1 MYPPAAMADR
11 GVLLIGGSLGA
22 GAALVAGARTWLPRE
37 RPFPSVFEPGQLG
50 LERFPPLGAL
60 VQYSSPASAACR
72 VSLNRLI
79 AAAAAHRGDAVVIEM
94 HALAAGVR
102 SVPTVLFLDAEGR
115 VKRLWLRP
123 PERSELAELLGGAPR
138 SRLPRQA
145 ARCSPTGAR

>member
-1 MYPPAAMADR
+1 MYPLAAMADG

-37 RPFPSVFEPGQLG
+37 RPFPSVFEPEQLG

-72 VSLNRLI
+72 ISLNRLI
-79 AAAAAHRGDAVVIEM
+79 AAVAAHRGDAVVIEM
-94 HALAAGVR
+94 RAVTAGVR
-102 SVPTVLFLDAEGR
+102 SVPTVLFVDGAGR

-123 PERSELAELLGGAPR
+123 PARSELAELFGAATTPPPAAQC
-138 SRLPRQA
+138 SPAA
-145 ARCSPTGAR
+145 AR

>member
-37 RPFPSVFEPGQLG
+37 RPFPSMFEPEQLG
-50 LERFPPLGAL
+50 LQRFPPLGAL

-72 VSLNRLI
+72 ISLNRLI
-79 AAAAAHRGDAVVIEM
+79 AAVAVHRGDAVVIEM

-102 SVPTVLFLDAEGR
+102 SMPTVLFLDGEGR

-123 PERSELAELLGGAPR
+123 PERSELAELLGRESAIKPPR
-138 SRLPRQA
+138 RA
-145 ARCSPTGAR
+145 GRCPPTAVR